1 MESAVELRAITLGAA
16 AETDEVAAAAIQLT
30 LFVDRHEVSLSVVAA
45 KRTVELSADAKI
57 IGVVCAADKKSSFPP
72 GLTPP
77 AAGGAVDVVAC
88 DCC

>member
-45 KRTVELSADAKI
+45 KIKRY
-57 IGVVCAADKKSSFPP
+57 
-72 GLTPP
+72 
-77 AAGGAVDVVAC
+77 AVRQ
-88 DCC
+88 